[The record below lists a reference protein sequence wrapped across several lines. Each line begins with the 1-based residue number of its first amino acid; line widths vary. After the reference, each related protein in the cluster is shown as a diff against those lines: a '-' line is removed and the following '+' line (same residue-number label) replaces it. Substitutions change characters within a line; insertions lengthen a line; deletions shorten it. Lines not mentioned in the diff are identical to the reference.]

1 MSTINSCTKKG
12 STKLSQF
19 IKLID
24 MNHLKNIIILFLP
37 IEDILKIKS
46 LYTNSIQIHSLLH
59 SPDQNQILFR
69 FTRDMER
76 VCTRPQI
83 SQLKI
88 TLKDCDNIC
97 TKLGKMQLRLSKL
110 SSLITTRGLKAST
123 RDDVSQDIDRTLDG
137 IAGTWWSSDG
147 SDCKEKIDWLLY
159 DLGTVAVITRISI
172 AAFKATFHFNSPIY
186 GFQKCWIEL
195 GFDPEEFHYKTKEFI
210 CMNTDELQD
219 FTTHEH
225 LDNIVPAARYIKF
238 WMQGCHQKQ
247 RIDDRWYFAINDFQV
262 EGIPMKCFPQP
273 VPQISEVAGIF
284 TSSTEESGN
293 NEHQPTATVHFE
305 RE

>member
-1 MSTINSCTKKG
+1 MPTFHNLKKKG
-12 STKLSQF
+12 STKPSQF
-19 IKLID
+19 ID

-37 IEDILKIKS
+37 IEDILKVKS
-46 LYTNSIQIHSLLH
+46 LYTNTIWIHSLLH
-59 SPDQNQILFR
+59 SPDQKQILFR

-76 VCTRPQI
+76 VCTRAQI

-88 TLKDCDNIC
+88 TLRECDNLC
-97 TKLGKMQLRLSKL
+97 AKLGKMQLRLSQL
-110 SSLITTRGLKAST
+110 SSIITTRRSGLKAST

-147 SDCKEKIDWLLY
+147 SDCQEKIDWLLY

-195 GFDPEEFHYKTKEFI
+195 GFDSEEFHYKTKEFI

-225 LDNIVPAARYIKF
+225 LDNILPAARYIKF

-273 VPQISEVAGIF
+273 VPQIPEVAGIF
-284 TSSTEESGN
+284 TSSTEESRN
-293 NEHQPTATVHFE
+293 NEHKPKATVHFE